1 MSEQPQNTP
10 LEDSKNNLLEK
21 SGEKGES
28 SRITRNRFG
37 HIRTVWRMLIYLGI
51 VVLAWV
57 PFIGILLLL
66 SLIFPSGMGGEE
78 VMSGINIIFMAGID
92 FALVLGAWIT
102 LRRIDHRPFAL
113 LGMSFSLEGLKEF
126 FIGLIFGILYLTS
139 VVLILWMTGWANFS
153 FGNVN
158 SQVLLSMS
166 TYLVFF
172 GVAGFLEEVVNRG
185 YLFQAFIEGTR
196 AWIAILIFSL
206 VFSLGHI
213 LNEEL
218 SWVGGLNL
226 FLHGILFSLAYLKTR
241 SLWVPIG
248 IHVAWNWAQGP
259 LWGMNVSGTTIYN
272 SFLVSVPKGPVLLS
286 GGNFGAEGS
295 LVTLVVGIGL
305 VLYIWKARWIKPTQ
319 EKITLWQEYPSGY
332 GLGPSGLLEKS
343 NK

>member
-1 MSEQPQNTP
+1 MSEQPENTP
-10 LEDSKNNLLEK
+10 LEGFISNLPEK
-21 SGEKGES
+21 SGEGGKS
-28 SRITRNRFG
+28 RRITRNRFG
-37 HIRTVWRMLIYLGI
+37 HIRTVWRMLTYLGI
-51 VVLAWV
+51 IVLAWV

-66 SLIFPSGMGGEE
+66 SLIFPSGMGGKE
-78 VMSGINIIFMAGID
+78 MLSGINIIFMTGID
-92 FALVLGAWIT
+92 CALVLGAWIT
-102 LRRIDHRPFAL
+102 LRWIDHRPFAL

-126 FIGLIFGILYLTS
+126 FIGSIFGILYLTS
-139 VVLILWMTGWANFS
+139 IALILLITGWASFS
-153 FGNVN
+153 FGNMD
-158 SQVLLSMS
+158 SQVLLSML

-172 GVAGFLEEVVNRG
+172 AVAGFLEEVVNRG

-248 IHVAWNWAQGP
+248 MHVAWNWTQGP
-259 LWGMNVSGTTIYN
+259 LWGMNVSGTTIDN
-272 SFLVSVPKGPVLLS
+272 SFLVSVPKGPALLS
-286 GGNFGAEGS
+286 GGDFGAEGS
-295 LVTLVVGIGL
+295 LITLVVTIGL

-319 EKITLWQEYPSGY
+319 EKARLWQEYPSGY
-332 GLGPSGLLEKS
+332 GVGPSGLTS
-343 NK
+343 GR